1 MPTSPNGSHDAAKII
16 NNPTLSNNS
25 SSNTNSP
32 NSYSNTNAHND
43 SNAHDNSNFNV
54 TLTSET
60 VSHRD
65 NNSWSLGLCLLNVN
79 NESASSNVNKSVH
92 APESGSSRTGTQ
104 TANHPKSSMMLQMAV
119 PRVLLKR
126 HGTSSVAW

>member
-1 MPTSPNGSHDAAKII
+1 MPTTPDGSHDAAKII
-16 NNPTLSNNS
+16 NNPTLSNNSS

-54 TLTSET
+54 TSET

-65 NNSWSLGLCLLNVN
+65 NNSGSLGLCLLNVN
-79 NESASSNVNKSVH
+79 NENSSSNVNKSVH

-104 TANHPKSSMMLQMAV
+104 TANNPKSSMTLQMAV
-119 PRVLLKR
+119 PRFLLKR